1 MTVNWRVV
9 LEIAGLIVLVAG
21 LALIS
26 TALGMIA
33 AGGAGVLL
41 AQIPRGEG

>member
-1 MTVNWRVV
+1 MTITWRIA
-9 LEIAGLIVLVAG
+9 LEIAGLVLLVAG

-41 AQIPRGEG
+41 AQIPRGER